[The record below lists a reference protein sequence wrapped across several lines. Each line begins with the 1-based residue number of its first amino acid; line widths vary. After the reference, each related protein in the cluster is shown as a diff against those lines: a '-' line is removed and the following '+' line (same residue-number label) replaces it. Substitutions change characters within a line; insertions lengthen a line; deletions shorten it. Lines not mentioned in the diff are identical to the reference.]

1 VNQPERRE
9 MFPDRHVCM
18 LFDHVSDIPALC
30 APKLEQIRRANYNW
44 VFISNGDEA
53 PGAGGAAGLL
63 APDICIDSACLRMR
77 EVPISVTSIIG
88 RLRDVADAATASGK
102 RGSVFLID
110 MSWVLHTP
118 SGIAHLGDFEA
129 SLHQLTTTSPVRCV
143 CLYNKRFFPE
153 AVILDVLRTHP
164 YVCAAQGLLCNP
176 HFLPPQA
183 YLSGDPAA
191 QLRSWMATLGPAVPE
206 CWIDQAAAVEPAGTS
221 PRSQAKP
228 LATRMPVPNNA
239 EAAVIDIG
247 SSTMPADVSALQYRW
262 KIRCLGNLRI
272 YRQDGTPIRWDTI
285 HGATVKTKTLFAF
298 LLHSATNGASAEE
311 IADLLWPEAHDTVQS
326 LNRLYHTV
334 HCLRMALDPRFSS
347 RHESPYLVCRDH
359 RYYLTLP
366 EGTWVDAPIFEQFC
380 RRGEQLL
387 RANELEDSLACHHV
401 AEKLYSG
408 PLFADIPSKYA
419 DNTELDWCWSR
430 RYQLGEIYVKM
441 LTCMARIYR
450 QLGNLEQTVAYAEK
464 ALLLQPCFE
473 SAHQELIRAFHGLG
487 RRDALDRQYRLC
499 CEVLKRFE
507 ARAPSSETRAL
518 VQSLVTA

>member
-1 VNQPERRE
+1 MNQSEGRE
-9 MFPDRHVCM
+9 MLPDRHVCM
-18 LFDHVSDIPALC
+18 LFDQVSDIPALC
-30 APKLEQIRRANYNW
+30 APKLEHIRRANYHW
-44 VFISNGDEA
+44 VFVSNGDEA
-53 PGAGGAAGLL
+53 PGSGGAAGLL
-63 APDICIDSACLRMR
+63 QPDVCIDSACLRMR
-77 EVPISVTSIIG
+77 EVPISVPSIIG
-88 RLRDVADAATASGK
+88 RLRDVAATATASGK
-102 RGSVFLID
+102 RGTLFLID

-118 SGIAHLGDFEA
+118 SGIAHLGDFETA
-129 SLHQLTTTSPVRCV
+129 LHQLTATSPIRCV

-164 YVCAAQGLLCNP
+164 YVCSDQGLLCNP

-206 CWIDQAAAVEPAGTS
+206 CWTDQSAVEPAGTS
-221 PRSQAKP
+221 PGSPAAH
-228 LATRMPVPNNA
+228 LAARMAVPTKA
-239 EAAVIDIG
+239 GAAAFDIG
-247 SSTMPADVSALQYRW
+247 SSEMPADASVLQYRW

-298 LLHSATNGASAEE
+298 LLHNATNGASAEE

-334 HCLRMALDPRFSS
+334 HCLRIALDPQFSS

-366 EGTWVDAPIFEQFC
+366 EGTWVDVPIFEQYC

-387 RANELEDSLACHHV
+387 RANELENSLACHHV

-419 DNTELDWCWSR
+419 DNVEHDWCWSR
-430 RYQLGEIYVKM
+430 RYRLGEIYVKM
-441 LTCMARIYR
+441 LTCMARIHR
-450 QLGNLEQTVAYAEK
+450 QLGTPEQTIAYAEK

-473 SAHQELIRAFHGLG
+473 SAHQELIHAFHSLG
-487 RRDALDRQYRLC
+487 RRDALERQYRLC

-518 VQSLVTA
+518 VQSLMTA

>member
-1 VNQPERRE
+1 
-9 MFPDRHVCM
+9 MSPDRHVCM
-18 LFDHVSDIPALC
+18 LFDHVSEIPALC
-30 APKLEQIRRANYNW
+30 APKMEQIRRANYHW

-88 RLRDVADAATASGK
+88 RLHDVADAATASGK
-102 RGSVFLID
+102 SGSVFLID

-129 SLHQLTTTSPVRCV
+129 SLHQLTATSPVRCV
-143 CLYNKRFFPE
+143 CLYNQRLFPE
-153 AVILDVLRTHP
+153 TVILDILRTHP
-164 YVCAAQGLLCNP
+164 YVCATQGLLRNP

-206 CWIDQAAAVEPAGTS
+206 CWIDQAAAVEPAETS
-221 PRSQAKP
+221 PRSQAMP
-228 LATRMPVPNNA
+228 LATRIRVQPTNVG
-239 EAAVIDIG
+239 AAPLDIG
-247 SSTMPADVSALQYRW
+247 SSKMQAEISALQYRW

-272 YRQDGTPIRWDTI
+272 YRQDGTAIRWDTI

-311 IADLLWPEAHDTVQS
+311 IADLLWPEAHDMVQS

-334 HCLRMALDPRFSS
+334 HCLRTALDPRFLSS
-347 RHESPYLVCRDH
+347 HESPYLVCRDH

-366 EGTWVDAPIFEQFC
+366 EGTWIDAPVFEQFC

-387 RANELEDSLACHHV
+387 RANELEDSLACHHI

-408 PLFADIPSKYA
+408 PMFADIPGKYA
-419 DNTELDWCWSR
+419 DNTEHDWCWSR
-430 RYQLGEIYVKM
+430 RYWLEEIYVKM
-441 LTCMARIYR
+441 LTYMARIYR
-450 QLGNLEQTVAYAEK
+450 QLGALEQTIAYAEK

-473 SAHQELIRAFHGLG
+473 AAHQELIRAFHRLG
-487 RRDALDRQYRLC
+487 RRDALERQYRLC

-518 VQSLVTA
+518 VQGLLTT

>member
-1 VNQPERRE
+1 MNQSERME
-9 MFPDRHVCM
+9 MLPDRHVCM
-18 LFDHVSDIPALC
+18 LFDQVSEIPALC
-30 APKLEQIRRANYNW
+30 APKLEQIRRADYRW
-44 VFISNGDEA
+44 VFVSNGDEA
-53 PGAGGAAGLL
+53 PGSGGAAGLL
-63 APDICIDSACLRMR
+63 EPDTCIDSACLRMR
-77 EVPISVTSIIG
+77 EVPISVPSIIA
-88 RLRDVADAATASGK
+88 RLRDVADAAIASGK
-102 RGSVFLID
+102 RGTLFLID

-118 SGIAHLGDFEA
+118 SGIAHLGDFET
-129 SLHQLTTTSPVRCV
+129 SLHQLTATSPIRCV
-143 CLYNKRFFPE
+143 CLYNRRFFPE
-153 AVILDVLRTHP
+153 GVLLDVLRTHP
-164 YVCAAQGLLCNP
+164 YVCGAQGLLCNP

-206 CWIDQAAAVEPAGTS
+206 CWIAQSAVAPAATAPGS
-221 PRSQAKP
+221 
-228 LATRMPVPNNA
+228 
-239 EAAVIDIG
+239 EAANPTATMPLPTGGATFDIG
-247 SSTMPADVSALQYRW
+247 SSAMPADPSVLQYRW

-298 LLHSATNGASAEE
+298 LQHCGSNGASAEE

-334 HCLRMALDPRFSS
+334 HCLRMALDPQFSS
-347 RHESPYLVCRDH
+347 RHESPYLVCRNH
-359 RYYLTLP
+359 RYFLTLP
-366 EGTWVDAPIFEQFC
+366 EGTWIDAPIFEQYC
-380 RRGEQLL
+380 RRGEKLL

-408 PLFADIPSKYA
+408 PLYADIPSKYA
-419 DNTELDWCWSR
+419 DNTEHDWCWSR
-430 RYQLGEIYVKM
+430 RYRLGEIYVKM

-450 QLGNLEQTVAYAEK
+450 QLGTLEQTVAYAEK

-473 SAHQELIRAFHGLG
+473 SAHQELIRTFHELG
-487 RRDALDRQYRLC
+487 RRDALERQYRLC

-518 VQSLVTA
+518 VQSLMTT